1 MILASIKMANTVKGK
16 SLVLF
21 SICAVPF
28 FFFLPFSVLEIE
40 PLYLQ
45 IPDYPGHYVDQAGRK
60 LTDICPLRLQSAGVK
75 GMHHHAL
82 SNLFFDNSES
92 LTGKLETQMLQ

>member
-28 FFFLPFSVLEIE
+28 FFFLPFSVLEIG

-45 IPDYPGHYVDQAGRK
+45 IPDYPGHYVDQAGGK
-60 LTDICPLRLQSAGVK
+60 LTDNLSAPSLECWCQRRAPPCPAQPFL
-75 GMHHHAL
+75 
-82 SNLFFDNSES
+82 
-92 LTGKLETQMLQ
+92 